1 MTWKAVHV
9 GPRSG
14 VQSDHSCMTWK
25 AGYRAGCAGA
35 EGISVGSSGAL
46 SVRQDGEMVD
56 LC

>member
-1 MTWKAVHV
+1 MTWKAVHR

-25 AGYRAGCAGA
+25 AGYQAGCARA
-35 EGISVGSSGAL
+35 EGISVGSSGTL

>member
-1 MTWKAVHV
+1 MTWKAVHR

-14 VQSDHSCMTWK
+14 VQSGHSCMTWK

>member
-1 MTWKAVHV
+1 
-9 GPRSG
+9 
-14 VQSDHSCMTWK
+14 MTWK

-35 EGISVGSSGAL
+35 EGISAGSSEAL